1 MSWSERTS
9 RLSTRDCRIP
19 DGGGKYRVRLR
30 SRQCGPGTPG
40 LPLRASELL
49 YTPSKICPRAPE
61 EGQGVERGAR
71 GEGMSKGNYVIRN
84 TPRLSLQ
91 GARLIMAA
99 AARRA
104 ASIGVPMDIA
114 VVDDAGHL
122 LVFNRMDGAKLS
134 SIDIA
139 ISKAWTAACA
149 RRATHEYAEIA
160 GPGRPAFGIHVSN
173 NGRFMIVGGGLP
185 IYVDGHIVGG
195 IGCSSGTIQ
204 QDREVATSGINAL
217 ENRSRPARRRR

>member
-1 MSWSERTS
+1 MPRMEFV
-9 RLSTRDCRIP
+9 TRN
-19 DGGGKYRVRLR
+19 
-30 SRQCGPGTPG
+30 
-40 LPLRASELL
+40 A
-49 YTPSKICPRAPE
+49 
-61 EGQGVERGAR
+61 
-71 GEGMSKGNYVIRN
+71 
-84 TPRLSLQ
+84 PRLTLQ
-91 GARLIMAA
+91 GARLMMAA
-99 AARRA
+99 AARKA
-104 ASIGVPMDIA
+104 QSIGVPMDIA
-114 VVDDAGHL
+114 VVDDGGHL

-217 ENRSRPARRRR
+217 TTRSRPARRKR

>member
-1 MSWSERTS
+1 
-9 RLSTRDCRIP
+9 
-19 DGGGKYRVRLR
+19 
-30 SRQCGPGTPG
+30 
-40 LPLRASELL
+40 
-49 YTPSKICPRAPE
+49 
-61 EGQGVERGAR
+61 
-71 GEGMSKGNYVIRN
+71 MSKANYVIRN

-173 NGRFMIVGGGLP
+173 SGRFMIVGGGLP
-185 IYVDGHIVGG
+185 ISLNGHVVGG
-195 IGCSSGTIQ
+195 IGCSSGTVH
-204 QDREVATSGINAL
+204 QDREVAMAGVQAL
-217 ENRSRPARRRR
+217 LARRSSTRTASPHKRH